1 MLSLQSSSTL
11 SSTTPSRGIEVE
23 RQVLATL
30 LGIREVQLELAAL
43 LHDLELGLVLAVT
56 KIL

>member
-1 MLSLQSSSTL
+1 L